1 MESTGRIRLFRSSSA
16 AVDAESLSAAMLD
29 GWAHAQLA
37 QGFQQRTA
45 NRRERTVKR
54 FIDWSGKYPW
64 QWSQLEADDFSAEL
78 RGIHHLA
85 PSTVRAIQNDLALFL
100 VYIADPLYPWAQH
113 CSELLGEPFVPISP
127 RRMAHRQ
134 EGPESPDKRPF
145 TTAELQ
151 TFFDFADDEVERILR
166 SGLRGGLAAYRD
178 AVAFKTM
185 YAWGLRR
192 RELCHLKVV
201 DFSRNIRAPRFG
213 AWGVL
218 RVRYGKAMRGS
229 PSKQRTVLTVF
240 DWSSSVVADW
250 VDRGLP
256 RFRATEGWLFPTERG
271 AVLDGRSLL
280 RRMQQYVTAL
290 ELPSGLDLHSFRRS
304 YATHLQLEWGFD
316 TSFAKEQLGHE
327 HASTTA
333 IYTIATPDY
342 RARELDRVLGAT
354 LERAAALPRRN
365 RGDG

>member
-100 VYIADPLYPWAQH
+100 VSIADPLYPWAQH

-134 EGPESPDKRPF
+134 EGPDSPDKRPF

-178 AVAFKTM
+178 AVAFVVLVLVLVIRPQ
-185 YAWGLRR
+185 GLA
-192 RELCHLKVV
+192 L
-201 DFSRNIRAPRFG
+201 
-213 AWGVL
+213 
-218 RVRYGKAMRGS
+218 RGS
-229 PSKQRTVLTVF
+229 GV
-240 DWSSSVVADW
+240 
-250 VDRGLP
+250 
-256 RFRATEGWLFPTERG
+256 
-271 AVLDGRSLL
+271 
-280 RRMQQYVTAL
+280 
-290 ELPSGLDLHSFRRS
+290 
-304 YATHLQLEWGFD
+304 
-316 TSFAKEQLGHE
+316 
-327 HASTTA
+327 
-333 IYTIATPDY
+333 
-342 RARELDRVLGAT
+342 RV
-354 LERAAALPRRN
+354 
-365 RGDG
+365 